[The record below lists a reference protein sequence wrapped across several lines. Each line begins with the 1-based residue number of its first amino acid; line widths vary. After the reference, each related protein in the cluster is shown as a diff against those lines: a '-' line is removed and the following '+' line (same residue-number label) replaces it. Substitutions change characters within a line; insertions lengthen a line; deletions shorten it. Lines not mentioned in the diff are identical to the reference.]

1 MSINVQ
7 HRIFGLD
14 IVRATA
20 IILVLCSHST
30 LLLFPNESHFIITIV
45 QFFGA
50 IGVDLFFVLN
60 GFLIG
65 GIVIKNIDNN
75 KTTPRDFMQF
85 WVRRWFKTLP
95 NYFLVL
101 LLNIIVF
108 YLFNKEIIAGIG
120 SFFLFIQN
128 FKTAMPDFFTESWSL
143 SIEEFAY
150 LLVPVLLLAVI
161 QFSKSVTKNNLFLLV
176 TLVVILAVFLA
187 RLLFYFEND
196 ISSYK
201 AWSHQVRK
209 VVVYRIDSIYYG
221 FFAAYLFSKC
231 RLLWNRY
238 KTSTFICGLILFFVM
253 HGFIFIF
260 NCQPQTHPLFYTV
273 FYLPLLSIS
282 LLLLFPVFSNWEKGT
297 VFKKQITFISLISY
311 ALYLLNYSLILLPL
325 QRIFN
330 IETFSSIEK
339 VMILMF
345 YWGASFFFSY
355 ILYTYFEKP
364 IMSFRNS
371 RFINKYFC

>member
-1 MSINVQ
+1 MSINAK

-14 IVRATA
+14 VVRATA
-20 IILVLCSHST
+20 ILLVLCSHST
-30 LLLFPNESHFIITIV
+30 LLLFPKESHFIITVI

-50 IGVDLFFVLN
+50 IGVDLFFVLS

-65 GIVIKNIDNN
+65 GIIIRNIN
-75 KTTPRDFMQF
+75 KDKTAPKDFMQF

-101 LLNIIVF
+101 LLNILVF
-108 YLFNKEIIAGIG
+108 YLFYKEIIAGIG
-120 SFFLFIQN
+120 GFFIFIQN

-150 LLVPVLLLAVI
+150 LLVPIFLLTAI
-161 QFSKSVTKNNLFLLV
+161 QFSKSISKNKLFLIV
-176 TLVVILAVFLA
+176 TLCIILAVFFA
-187 RLLFYFEND
+187 RLWFYFEND
-196 ISSYK
+196 ITSYK
-201 AWSHQVRK
+201 VWSHQVRK
-209 VVVYRIDSIYYG
+209 VVIYRIDSIYYG
-221 FFAAYLFSKC
+221 FLAAYIFFKY
-231 RLLWNRY
+231 RLLWNKY
-238 KTSTFICGLILFFVM
+238 KISAFIFGLVLFFTM

-260 NCQPQTHPLFYTV
+260 NSQPQTYPLFYTV

-330 IETFSSIEK
+330 VETFSCIEK
-339 VMILMF
+339 AMILLF

-355 ILYTYFEKP
+355 LLYRYFEKP

-371 RFINKYFC
+371 GFINKFFC